1 MVSSQP
7 HQQTAAVSAA
17 SRKTDDTVI
26 SEIQGHNHDLLIP
39 RYPPNQ
45 SYFVVDLENTVGR
58 EYAPVIEDIF
68 RMICIQFTIQLM
80 LYFNSSAEGVFTWD
94 LLCVVSYVVLG
105 VILYW
110 LVFKS
115 VVTFR

>member
-1 MVSSQP
+1 MASPHSNKENASVVS
-7 HQQTAAVSAA
+7 
-17 SRKTDDTVI
+17 KD
-26 SEIQGHNHDLLIP
+26 QGHGHDLLVP

-45 SYFVVDLENTVGR
+45 SYFIVDLENTVGR
-58 EYAPVIEDIF
+58 EYAPVVEDIF

-94 LLCVVSYVVLG
+94 LLCVVAYVVLG